1 MATPREDK
9 TETVSA
15 ALTNSGID
23 STVKALLDAMQKQ
36 NERLTQQMSMLTLRM
51 DEVVAN
57 TKTGNVSEASSL
69 ITVDEVTHTAKDQSV
84 LREPRP
90 LLQTPPQPSWERTFP
105 EQYTQPELK
114 AESALKCIPI
124 LNVED
129 DIGVEDFI
137 HEIQEVRMMCSE
149 PTLLLK
155 MIKIEKIV
163 GKAAMAIRNIR
174 ITEFESLYEALRRN
188 VAAQVSVREQQD
200 ELRGMR
206 QGLTESVQNYNIRF
220 RSVFNKLQHS
230 ITNEY
235 RDELT
240 RRVMNEQ
247 LYMDSVTDYVRGL
260 RPEIGQTLM
269 VNLPPNLIEAE
280 RKAMNMERYFRE
292 HSSRRQMTRQTTA
305 PPFYRNQASHPVDNR
320 LAITSNTNNKTSL
333 TQNILP
339 RTNNFTKFGNRP
351 LSERTQAKCPQ
362 MQSIGTPS
370 KSMPKFSDTA
380 SKKSPSR
387 NKPRSRTIR
396 INNATSGRLPTILLQ
411 LPGRPGLRF
420 LVDSG
425 AGINLL
431 KQRCLLPRKDNNT
444 RHKEILHGTFRI
456 RI

>member
-36 NERLTQQMSMLTLRM
+36 LSMLTLCM
-51 DEVVAN
+51 DEVLAK

-69 ITVDEVTHTAKDQSV
+69 ITVDEVTHTAKDQLV

-90 LLQTPPQPSWERTFP
+90 LHQTPPQPFWERTFP
-105 EQYTQPELK
+105 EQYTQPELR

-137 HEIQEVRMMCSE
+137 HEIQEVRIMCSE

-235 RDELT
+235 RDELA

-260 RPEIGQTLM
+260 RPEIGQALM
-269 VNLPPNLIEAE
+269 ANLPPNLIEAE
-280 RKAMNMERYFRE
+280 REAMNMERYFRE

-305 PPFYRNQASHPVDNR
+305 PPFYRNQAFHPVDNR
-320 LAITSNTNNKTSL
+320 LAITSNTNNKTPL

-351 LSERTQAKCPQ
+351 LSESTQAKCPKCNRLGHLPNQ
-362 MQSIGTPS
+362 CQNFRIPS
-370 KSMPKFSDTA
+370 QRKAP
-380 SKKSPSR
+380 P
-387 NKPRSRTIR
+387 
-396 INNATSGRLPTILLQ
+396 
-411 LPGRPGLRF
+411 
-420 LVDSG
+420 
-425 AGINLL
+425 GINHVQEQSELTML
-431 KQRCLLPRKDNNT
+431 PQEDYPQYYYNYQDDQDCDFSLTPGQESTCLNKDATQERQQYQTQRNSPWDIPNT
-444 RHKEILHGTFRI
+444 NLIPKSN
-456 RI
+456 